1 MEAKVSARTTAT
13 GENSGIIDVGV
24 EVGFG
29 CVFSSGV
36 EVGVGAGVFEGL
48 GNGGASC
55 DTTPAG

>member
-1 MEAKVSARTTAT
+1 MSARTTAT